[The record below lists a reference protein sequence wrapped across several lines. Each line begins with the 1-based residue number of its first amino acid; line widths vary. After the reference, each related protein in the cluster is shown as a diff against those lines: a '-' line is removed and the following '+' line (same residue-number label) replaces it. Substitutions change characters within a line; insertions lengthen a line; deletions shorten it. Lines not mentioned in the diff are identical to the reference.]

1 MTRTDDLI
9 ARLAAEAPPQ
19 RFIPRRIAVQ
29 AFVSMFLPV
38 AAFLLV
44 AGFRDNL
51 TVAWMNPMVPL
62 KTLLPLLL
70 CILSLLTLLRL
81 ARPGTGAG
89 AIGWSLLLPAAAAAA
104 LWLGAFL
111 LRAPAERFA
120 EVGPASVG
128 ECLGAIL
135 LLSIIPAAVMTQML
149 RQGAA
154 TSPSLSGALV
164 GLAAATGV
172 ATGYSLFC
180 TQDNP
185 LFFITWYGFA
195 FFIVTLAG
203 AAVGGR
209 LLRW

>member
-9 ARLAAEAPPQ
+9 ARLAAEALPQ
-19 RFIPRRIAVQ
+19 RFLPRRIAGLALV
-29 AFVSMFLPV
+29 AIFLPV

-44 AGFRDNL
+44 AGVRDNL
-51 TVAWMNPMVPL
+51 SAAWSNPMVPL

-70 CILSLLTLLRL
+70 CVLSLLTLLRL
-81 ARPGTGAG
+81 ARPGAGAG
-89 AIGWSLLLPAAAAAA
+89 AAGWFLLLPAAAAVI
-104 LWLGAFL
+104 LWLGSFL

-120 EVGPASVG
+120 EVGPATVG

-135 LLSIIPAAVMTQML
+135 ILSIIPAIVLTRML

-154 TSPSLSGALV
+154 TRPHLSGALV

-185 LFFITWYGFA
+185 LFFITWYGIAFA
-195 FFIVTLAG
+195 IVSVAGTTL
-203 AAVGGR
+203 GGR